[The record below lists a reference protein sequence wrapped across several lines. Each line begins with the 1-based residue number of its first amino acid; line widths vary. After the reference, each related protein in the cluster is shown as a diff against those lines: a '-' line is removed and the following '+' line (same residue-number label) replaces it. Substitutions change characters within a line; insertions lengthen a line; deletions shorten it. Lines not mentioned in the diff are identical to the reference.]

1 MTERLY
7 YSHPVIKETPA
18 RVVSCCERDG
28 AFYAV
33 LDRTIIFP
41 EGGGQPADRGTLGD
55 ANVLDAHEKGGEV
68 VHTLDRAVEPGRE
81 YTLRLDCAR
90 RADHS
95 EQHTG
100 EHILSGLAHKLFG
113 AHNVGFHMA
122 ADYCTIDLDR
132 YFDEDELAL
141 LEAEANAA
149 VRCSLPV
156 TEVHTDEAGL
166 ASLTIRKKSEAAVG
180 DIRIVYIGGG
190 EIDSCTCCGTHCAST
205 GEVGYI
211 RITDSQKYKGGVRI
225 WFSCGGRAVREA
237 NALSRSMTE
246 LARSYSTS
254 RAELPAAVRKQ
265 SEEHALLKRELKAR
279 TLSLCDAIAADE
291 AGELAVVCREGFSA
305 NDVKMLTERLVE
317 KGAKAALA
325 LGVKDGATSYR
336 ALRAEGE
343 KAPMNELIKAVN
355 ALLCG
360 KGGGS
365 PAFAQGSAPKAISEE
380 ELSSLRSFAEKWY
393 QGNR

>member
-7 YSHPVIKETPA
+7 YSHPVITEITA
-18 RVVSCCERDG
+18 RVVSCEEKDG

-33 LDRTIIFP
+33 LERTIIFP
-41 EGGGQPADRGTLGD
+41 EGGGQPADRGTLGE
-55 ANVLDAHEKGGEV
+55 ANVLDAHEKAGEV

-81 YTLRLDCAR
+81 YTLRLDSAR

-132 YFDEDELAL
+132 FFDEDELAL

-149 VRCSLPV
+149 VRRSLPV

-254 RAELPAAVRKQ
+254 REELPAVIEKQ
-265 SEEHALLKRELKAR
+265 INELAALKAELKQK
-279 TLSLCDAIAADE
+279 
-291 AGELAVVCREGFSA
+291 SA
-305 NDVKMLTERLVE
+305 LLTERT
-317 KGAKAALA
+317 AKAL
-325 LGVKDGATSYR
+325 LEGAPR
-336 ALRAEGE
+336 AGDTPVICE
-343 KAPMNELIKAVN
+343 
-355 ALLCG
+355 
-360 KGGGS
+360 
-365 PAFAQGSAPKAISEE
+365 
-380 ELSSLRSFAEKWY
+380 SL
-393 QGNR
+393 